1 MSKQNQKK
9 EANIYDKV
17 FKENIDAVID
27 NIIRKILKIEIVHSE
42 KIIAKLQRTH
52 EREADYLE
60 KVIDKNG
67 NEFILHI
74 EYQTHNETNMVHR
87 MLDYCSLLL
96 RKYKLPVE
104 QYVIFLGEGKP
115 TMTTKISYRN
125 IHFNYHLIDIKRI
138 DYHEFV
144 NSETPEEILLAILAD
159 FKKQSLQN
167 VVEEIVN
174 KLDKT
179 VDLSLESEK
188 LFQQLLVF
196 GRLRNLQEKIQEIMN
211 SISKYID
218 IKEDFLYKQGLEQ
231 GIEQG
236 LEQGIEQGIE
246 QGVELGLEQGIEK
259 GVEKTVL
266 NFLIKS
272 DLSIEQIADYAGVT
286 LTYVIAIKQKYN
298 L

>member
-1 MSKQNQKK
+1 MPKQNHKQ

-27 NIIRKILKIEIVHSE
+27 SLIRKILKIEIVHSE
-42 KIIAKLQRTH
+42 KIIAKLQRTR

-74 EYQTHNETNMVHR
+74 EYQTHNEANMVHR

-104 QYVIFLGEGKP
+104 QYIIFLGQEKP
-115 TMTTKISYRN
+115 TMTTKISHRN

-138 DYHEFV
+138 DYHEFI

-159 FKKQSLQN
+159 FKKQSLQDI
-167 VVEEIVN
+167 VEEIVN
-174 KLDKT
+174 KLGKT

-188 LFQQLLVF
+188 IFQQLLVF

-211 SISKYID
+211 TISKYID
-218 IKEDFLYKQGLEQ
+218 VKEDFLYKQGLEE
-231 GIEQG
+231 GVER
-236 LEQGIEQGIE
+236 GIE
-246 QGVELGLEQGIEK
+246 QGVEQGFEK

-272 DLSIEQIADYAGVT
+272 DLSVEQVADFAGVT

>member
-1 MSKQNQKK
+1 MPKQNHKQ

-17 FKENIDAVID
+17 FKENIDAVI
-27 NIIRKILKIEIVHSE
+27 NNLIRKILKIEIVYAE
-42 KIIAKLQRTH
+42 KIIVKLQRTR

-67 NEFILHI
+67 EEFILHI
-74 EYQTHNETNMVHR
+74 EYQTHNDSDMVYR

-96 RKYKLPVE
+96 KKYKLPIE
-104 QYVIFLGEGKP
+104 QYVIFLGDGKP
-115 TMTTKISYRN
+115 TMLTKISHRN
-125 IHFNYHLIDIKRI
+125 IHFNYQLIDIKRI
-138 DYHEFV
+138 DYHEFI

-167 VVEEIVN
+167 VIEEIVN
-174 KLDKT
+174 KLGQT

-218 IKEDFLYKQGLEQ
+218 IKEDFLYKQGLEE
-231 GIEQG
+231 GVEKG
-236 LEQGIEQGIE
+236 VEQGIEQGIE
-246 QGVELGLEQGIEK
+246 QGVE
-259 GVEKTVL
+259 KTVV
-266 NFLIKS
+266 NFLMKS
-272 DLSIEQIADYAGVT
+272 NLSIEQIADFAGVS
-286 LTYVIAIKQKYN
+286 LTYVIAIKQKHS

>member
-1 MSKQNQKK
+1 MSKKNHKH

-27 NIIRKILKIEIVHSE
+27 NFIRKILKIEIVQSE
-42 KIIAKLQRTH
+42 KVIVKLQRTR

-67 NEFILHI
+67 EEFILHI
-74 EYQTHNETNMVHR
+74 EYQTHNETDMVHR

-104 QYVIFLGEGKP
+104 QYVIFLGDGKP
-115 TMTTKISYRN
+115 TMLTKINYRN
-125 IHFNYHLIDIKRI
+125 IQFNYHLIDIKRI
-138 DYHEFV
+138 DYHEFI
-144 NSETPEEILLAILAD
+144 NSETPEEIILAILAD
-159 FKKQSLQN
+159 FKKQPLQN
-167 VVEEIVN
+167 VVKEIVN

-188 LFQQLLVF
+188 LFQQLLVL

-211 SISKYID
+211 SVSKYID
-218 IKEDFLYKQGLEQ
+218 IKKDFLYKQGLEQ
-231 GIEQG
+231 G
-236 LEQGIEQGIE
+236 LEQG
-246 QGVELGLEQGIEK
+246 VEQGIEK

-266 NFLIKS
+266 NFLTKS
-272 DLSIEQIADYAGVT
+272 NLSVEQIADYAGVSV
-286 LTYVIAIKQKYN
+286 TYVIAIKQKYN

>member
-1 MSKQNQKK
+1 MPIQNHKQ

-17 FKENIDAVID
+17 FKENMDAVID
-27 NIIRKILKIEIVHSE
+27 SIIRKILKIEIVHSE
-42 KIIAKLQRTH
+42 KIIAKLQRTR

-67 NEFILHI
+67 VEFILHI
-74 EYQTHNETNMVHR
+74 EYQTHNETNMVYR

-104 QYVIFLGEGKP
+104 QYIIFLGEEKP
-115 TMTTKISYRN
+115 AMATKINYQN
-125 IHFNYHLIDIKRI
+125 IHFNYHLLDIKRI
-138 DYHEFV
+138 DYREFI
-144 NSETPEEILLAILAD
+144 NSENPEEILLAILAN
-159 FKKQSLQN
+159 FKKQSLQS
-167 VVEEIVN
+167 VVEEIVS

-211 SISKYID
+211 TISKYID
-218 IKEDFLYKQGLEQ
+218 VKEDFLYKQGLEQ

-236 LEQGIEQGIE
+236 IE
-246 QGVELGLEQGIEK
+246 QGVEQGFEQGIEK
-259 GVEKTVL
+259 GIEKTVL

-272 DLSIEQIADYAGVT
+272 DLSVEQIADYAGVSV
-286 LTYVIAIKQKYN
+286 TYVIAIKQKYN

>member
-1 MSKQNQKK
+1 MSKQNDKK

-27 NIIRKILKIEIVHSE
+27 NFIRKILKIEIVHSE
-42 KIIAKLQRTH
+42 KIVAKLQRTR

-67 NEFILHI
+67 EEFILHI

-104 QYVIFLGEGKP
+104 QYVIFLGYEKP
-115 TMTTKISYRN
+115 TMLTKLSYRN
-125 IHFNYHLIDIKRI
+125 IHFNYHLIDIKHI
-138 DYHEFV
+138 DYQTFIDSNV
-144 NSETPEEILLAILAD
+144 PEEILLAILGN
-159 FKKQSLQN
+159 FKKQSLKT
-167 VVEEIVN
+167 VVEKIVN
-174 KLDKT
+174 KLGQT

-211 SISKYID
+211 SVSKYID
-218 IKEDFLYKQGLEQ
+218 IKEDFLYKQGLEE
-231 GIEQG
+231 GVEKG
-236 LEQGIEQGIE
+236 VEQGIE
-246 QGVELGLEQGIEK
+246 QGVEK
-259 GVEKTVL
+259 VVV
-266 NFLIKS
+266 NFLMKS
-272 DLSIEQIADYAGVT
+272 NLSIEQIADFAGVS
-286 LTYVIAIKQKYN
+286 LTYVIAIKQKHS

>member
-1 MSKQNQKK
+1 MSKQNEKK

-27 NIIRKILKIEIVHSE
+27 NFIRKILKIEIVHSE
-42 KIIAKLQRTH
+42 KIIAKLQRTR

-67 NEFILHI
+67 EEFILHI

-104 QYVIFLGEGKP
+104 QYVIFLGYEKP
-115 TMTTKISYRN
+115 TMLTKLSYRN
-125 IHFNYHLIDIKRI
+125 IHFNYHLIDIKHI
-138 DYHEFV
+138 DYQTFIDSDV
-144 NSETPEEILLAILAD
+144 PEEILLAILGN
-159 FKKQSLQN
+159 FKKQSLKT
-167 VVEEIVN
+167 VVEKIVN
-174 KLDKT
+174 KLGQT
-179 VDLSLESEK
+179 IDLSLESEK

-211 SISKYID
+211 SVSKYID
-218 IKEDFLYKQGLEQ
+218 IKEDFLYKQGLEE
-231 GIEQG
+231 GVEKG
-236 LEQGIEQGIE
+236 VEQGIEQGIE
-246 QGVELGLEQGIEK
+246 QGVEK
-259 GVEKTVL
+259 VVV
-266 NFLIKS
+266 NFLMKS
-272 DLSIEQIADYAGVT
+272 NLSIEQIADFAGVS
-286 LTYVIAIKQKYN
+286 LTYVIAIKQKHS

>member
-1 MSKQNQKK
+1 MPKQNHKE
-9 EANIYDKV
+9 EANIYDKI
-17 FKENIDAVID
+17 FKENIDAVIE
-27 NIIRKILKIEIVHSE
+27 NIIRKILKIDIVHSE
-42 KIIAKLQRTH
+42 KIIAKLQRTR

-74 EYQTHNETNMVHR
+74 EYQTRNETNMVHR

-104 QYVIFLGEGKP
+104 QYIIFLGEGKP
-115 TMTTKISYRN
+115 TMATKINHRN

-138 DYHEFV
+138 DYHEFI

-188 LFQQLLVF
+188 IFQQLLVF

-211 SISKYID
+211 TISKYID
-218 IKEDFLYKQGLEQ
+218 VKEDFLYKQGLEK
-231 GIEQG
+231 
-236 LEQGIEQGIE
+236 GIEQGIE

-259 GVEKTVL
+259 GVEKTVMNL
-266 NFLIKS
+266 LIKS
-272 DLSIEQIADYAGVT
+272 GLSMEQIADYAGVT